1 MRGLLGALGGARL
14 ARLSWS
20 KTRACPLGS
29 RPAFAR
35 RRAQEHTG
43 VGALGPVVLASRAFS
58 PAWAGPLEA
67 CSRTGQSRAFAEAL
81 PPAIDTLAECAPR
94 PFRLC
99 RGFWSLCQRRPRFRP
114 GLRVLLSCCR
124 ASSSPSRRWRSSLC
138 SCPGCETC
146 SAAAAAMAAHCD
158 AGWRGDLAPPC
169 LFASIR
175 RAATVA
181 ARRAFTG
188 PSMLPNL
195 LTASLVE
202 SNIVKVSDVA
212 PPSCLGQVLRGCCV
226 SRPAAWPTLPW
237 PTLPPPS

>member
-158 AGWRGDLAPPC
+158 AGVERGPCSSVPVCKHPRSCDRRCPQSVHRAVDAAKPPHGLAGGVEHC
-169 LFASIR
+169 QGKRCCAS
-175 RAATVA
+175 
-181 ARRAFTG
+181 
-188 PSMLPNL
+188 
-195 LTASLVE
+195 
-202 SNIVKVSDVA
+202 
-212 PPSCLGQVLRGCCV
+212 
-226 SRPAAWPTLPW
+226 
-237 PTLPPPS
+237 